1 MRSLKGPLGM
11 VAAVC
16 CFSVMAVLAKRCAQL
31 GLSGPEITWYRS
43 FIGLALVLS
52 LWAFGSVRLITS
64 QPVALIFR
72 GVIGGLSLLC
82 LFAAIATIPVA
93 DAAFLNNTSP
103 IFATI
108 GGSLFL
114 GEKITPVSIP
124 ALFVAL
130 SGVYLILQPSLK
142 AIPWGALAGLASGI
156 LAGFVIVTVRHLRR
170 TDTSS
175 MIFLSFSLGGLVL
188 SSFWIGSFQRLT
200 PAQIPWLLGMSIAAA
215 SAQYLLYYALRY
227 CEASEAST
235 VGLLS
240 PLLTALLGA
249 WLLHEPLT
257 PLGILGG
264 CLIIGGGAIVF
275 WGRRQFAPQVQG
287 PDLSLDPG
295 VRKS

>member
-1 MRSLKGPLGM
+1 M

-16 CFSVMAVLAKRCAQL
+16 CFSLMAVMAKQCAQL

-43 FIGLALVLS
+43 FIGLVLVLS
-52 LWAFGSVRLITS
+52 LWGFGTARLITS

-82 LFAAIATIPVA
+82 LFIAIATIPLA

-108 GGSLFL
+108 GGSLLL

-130 SGVYLILQPSLK
+130 GGVYLILSPSLR
-142 AIPWGALAGLASGI
+142 ATPWGALAGLVSGV

-170 TDTSS
+170 TDSPS
-175 MIFLSFSLGGLVL
+175 MIFLSFSLGGLFF

-200 PAQIPWLLGMSIAAA
+200 PIQIPWILGMSMTAAA
-215 SAQYLLYYALRY
+215 AQYLLYYSLRY
-227 CEASEAST
+227 SEASEAST
-235 VGLLS
+235 LGLLS
-240 PLLTALLGA
+240 PLLTALLGSL
-249 WLLHEPLT
+249 LLHEPLT
-257 PLGILGG
+257 SSGILGG
-264 CLIIGGGAIVF
+264 CLIIAGGAAVF
-275 WGRRQFAPQVQG
+275 WGRRRFA
-287 PDLSLDPG
+287 
-295 VRKS
+295 